1 MMNYYLGIDSG
12 GTFMKACLFDAKGQ
26 EIAVFR
32 KTAAVLNERK
42 GWVER
47 NLEELWSDTR
57 AVIQGVL
64 AKSNIASHQI
74 KGLSISAQGKGL
86 YLLDKNGHD
95 LRNGI
100 LSSDSRSIE
109 IVKQWQKEK
118 LPEQIYPMTL
128 QTLWTGHPV
137 SILRWLKDNEADN
150 YANIGAILM
159 SHDYLRYRLTGH
171 IGAEITNMSESNFF
185 NAQTG
190 TYDQKLLDLFGV
202 SESFSALPPLVYPSE
217 KAGTINALA
226 AEQTGLTEGTPVFG
240 GLFDVVSTAIC
251 SGIDSSEHKL
261 NAVMGTWSVT
271 SGITKALSHDPH
283 HNYVYGHYAVAGEY
297 IIHEASPTSAS
308 NYEWFAQYLG
318 DEGKLNHEHNEALVK
333 ALPVLSSEIMFVPF
347 LYGSNAGLGL
357 KSGLY
362 GLQAH
367 HSKGQIIQAIWEGI
381 LFCHNVHLQRMTRRF
396 PNATVLRVTGGTTQC
411 DTWMQMLADLTG
423 MPLEIQDIEETG
435 ALGAALVSMVGA
447 GEYPSIIDAI
457 NSFNI
462 GVKTITPNL
471 DNTPHYQAKYQRYL
485 KFVELL
491 KAYEEI
497 A

>member
-1 MMNYYLGIDSG
+1 MNYYLGIDSG
-12 GTFMKACLFDAKGQ
+12 GTFMKAGLFDAKGR

-32 KTAAVLNERK
+32 QSAAVLNQRK

-57 AVIQGVL
+57 SVIQGVL
-64 AKSNIASHQI
+64 NQTNIDKHQI

-86 YLLDKNGHD
+86 YLLDKQGKD

-109 IVKQWQKEK
+109 IVKQWQKEQ
-118 LPEQIYPMTL
+118 LPERIYPMTL

-137 SILRWLKDNEADN
+137 SILRWLKENEAEH

-159 SHDYLRYRLTGH
+159 SHDYLRYRLTGE

-190 TYDQKLLDLFGV
+190 GYDQELLDLFGIGD
-202 SESFSALPPLVYPSE
+202 SFAALPPLVYPSD
-217 KAGTINALA
+217 KAGTITKLA
-226 AEQTGLTEGTPVFG
+226 AEQTGLAEGTPVFG

-251 SGIDSSEHKL
+251 SGIDSSENKL

-271 SGITKALSHDPH
+271 SGITTTLSRSSN
-283 HNYVYGHYAVAGEY
+283 HNYVYGHYAMPGEY

-318 DEGKLNHEHNEALVK
+318 DDGKLNHQRNEELVN
-333 ALPVLSSEIMFVPF
+333 ALPVLSSDILFIPF

-381 LFCHNVHLQRMTRRF
+381 LFCHNVHLQRMILRF

-411 DTWMQMLADLTG
+411 DTWMQMLADLSG
-423 MPLEIQDIEETG
+423 MPIEIPDIQETG

-447 GEYPSIIDAI
+447 GQYPSLVEAI
-457 NSFNI
+457 RSFDI

-471 DNTPHYQAKYQRYL
+471 DNTPHYQAKYHRYL
-485 KFVELL
+485 KFIDLL
-491 KAYEEI
+491 KTYEEI